1 MKPFKKYHISIGS
14 NIGDRLQNLQNAIDL
29 IHLEISIVCSIS
41 SVYRTNAVGFKG
53 DYFYNI
59 CISFFSNDDHNN
71 VMNSLLDIEK
81 KLGRTR
87 GSNNVYESRV
97 IDLDMLLIED
107 EIVNNNL
114 LTIPHPSMHLREF
127 VLIPLNDI
135 DPNINHPIFNKNA
148 IELLKLCEGNNKVE
162 KIKDKLSNP
171 KDKFNISNFKYI
183 AIEGNIGAGK
193 SSLAKMISVD
203 FNSKLILERFA
214 DNPFL
219 PKFYEE
225 PDRYAFTLEMSF
237 LAERYQQITDDLS
250 QLNIFNDS
258 IISDYD
264 IFKSLI
270 FSKITLSDDEF
281 ALYRKLFFSMYKDI
295 LKPDLYIYLNQ
306 NVDRLKENIKKRG
319 RDYEQNIDKKY
330 LNNINS
336 GYLDFHKSQTDLNI
350 KIIDINDLDFVNNRI
365 DYLSIL
371 SSICE

>member
-1 MKPFKKYHISIGS
+1 MKSFNKYHISIGS

-29 IHLEISIVCSIS
+29 IHLEISIISSIS
-41 SVYRTNAVGFKG
+41 PIYKTKAVGFNG
-53 DYFYNI
+53 DDFYNI
-59 CISFFSNDDHNN
+59 CISFFSNDDPNN
-71 VMNSLLDIEK
+71 LLQSLLNIEE

-87 GSNNVYESRV
+87 SDKNVYESRT
-97 IDLDMLLIED
+97 IDLDIILIED
-107 EIVNNNL
+107 QIINNNL
-114 LTIPHPSMHLREF
+114 LTVPHPSMHLREF
-127 VLIPLNDI
+127 VLAPLNDI
-135 DPNINHPIFNKNA
+135 DPNINHPILNKNSN
-148 IELLKLCEGNNKVE
+148 ELLKLCKSGHIE
-162 KIKDKLSNP
+162 KIREILTNP
-171 KDKFNISNFKYI
+171 KDQFDISKFKYI

-193 SSLAKMISVD
+193 TSLAKKISID

-258 IISDYD
+258 IVSDYD

-270 FSKITLSDDEF
+270 FSKITLSEDEF

-306 NVDRLKENIKKRG
+306 NIDRLKENIKKRG
-319 RDYEQNIDKKY
+319 RDYEQNIDSKY
-330 LNNINS
+330 LKSINS
-336 GYLDFHKSQTDLNI
+336 GYLDFHKTQTDLNI
-350 KIIDINDLDFVNNRI
+350 KIIDINNMDFVNNRI

-371 SSICE
+371 KSICQ

>member
-1 MKPFKKYHISIGS
+1 MKSFNKYHISIGS

-29 IHLEISIVCSIS
+29 IHLEISIISSIS
-41 SVYRTNAVGFKG
+41 PIYRTKAVGFNG
-53 DYFYNI
+53 DDFYNI
-59 CISFFSNDDHNN
+59 CISFFSNDDPNN
-71 VMNSLLDIEK
+71 LLQSLLNIEG

-87 GSNNVYESRV
+87 NNKNVYESRT
-97 IDLDMLLIED
+97 IDLDIILIED
-107 EIVNNNL
+107 QIINNNL
-114 LTIPHPSMHLREF
+114 LTVPHPSMHLREF
-127 VLIPLNDI
+127 VLAPLNDI
-135 DPNINHPIFNKNA
+135 DPNINHPILNKNSN
-148 IELLKLCEGNNKVE
+148 ELLKSCESGDVE
-162 KIKDKLSNP
+162 KFREILTNP
-171 KDKFNISNFKYI
+171 KDQFDISKFKYI

-193 SSLAKMISVD
+193 TSLAKKISID

-219 PKFYEE
+219 PKFYED

-258 IISDYD
+258 IVSDYD

-270 FSKITLSDDEF
+270 FSKITLSEDEF

-306 NVDRLKENIKKRG
+306 NIDRLKENIKKRG
-319 RDYEQNIDKKY
+319 RDYEQNIDSKY
-330 LNNINS
+330 LKSINA
-336 GYLDFHKSQTDLNI
+336 GYLDFHKTQTDLNI
-350 KIIDINDLDFVNNRI
+350 KIIDINNMDFVNNRI

-371 SSICE
+371 KSICQ

>member
-1 MKPFKKYHISIGS
+1 MKSFNKYHISIGS

-29 IHLEISIVCSIS
+29 IHLEISIISSIS
-41 SVYRTNAVGFKG
+41 PIYKTKAVGFNG
-53 DYFYNI
+53 DDFYNI
-59 CISFFSNDDHNN
+59 CISFFSNDDPNN
-71 VMNSLLDIEK
+71 LLQSLLNIEE

-87 GSNNVYESRV
+87 SDKNVYESRT
-97 IDLDMLLIED
+97 IDLDIILIED
-107 EIVNNNL
+107 QIINNNL
-114 LTIPHPSMHLREF
+114 LTVPHPSMHLREF
-127 VLIPLNDI
+127 VLAPLNDI
-135 DPNINHPIFNKNA
+135 DPNINHPILNKNSN
-148 IELLKLCEGNNKVE
+148 ELLKLCKSGHIE
-162 KIKDKLSNP
+162 KLREILTNP
-171 KDKFNISNFKYI
+171 KDQFDISKFKYI

-193 SSLAKMISVD
+193 TSLAKKISID

-258 IISDYD
+258 IVSDYD

-270 FSKITLSDDEF
+270 FSKITLSEDEF

-306 NVDRLKENIKKRG
+306 NIDRLKENIKKRG
-319 RDYEQNIDKKY
+319 RDYEQNIDSKY
-330 LNNINS
+330 LKSINS
-336 GYLDFHKSQTDLNI
+336 GYLDFHKTQTDLNI
-350 KIIDINDLDFVNNRI
+350 KIIDINNMDFVNNRI

-371 SSICE
+371 KSICQ

>member
-1 MKPFKKYHISIGS
+1 MKSFKKYHISIGS

-29 IHLEISIVCSIS
+29 IHLEIAIISSIS
-41 SVYRTNAVGFKG
+41 SLYKTKAVGFKG

-59 CISFFSNDDHNN
+59 CISFFSNDNPNN
-71 VMNSLLDIEK
+71 ILQSLLNIET
-81 KLGRTR
+81 KLGRNRTDKD
-87 GSNNVYESRV
+87 VYESRT
-97 IDLDMLLIED
+97 IDLDIILIED
-107 EIVNNNL
+107 EVINNNL
-114 LTIPHPSMHLREF
+114 LTVPHPSMHLREF
-127 VLIPLNDI
+127 VLAPLNDI
-135 DPNINHPIFNKNA
+135 DPNINHPILNKNSN
-148 IELLKLCEGNNKVE
+148 ELLKSCESSNVE
-162 KIKDKLSNP
+162 RINEELSNP
-171 KDKFNISNFKYI
+171 KDQFNISKFKYI

-193 SSLAKMISVD
+193 SSLAKKISID

-258 IISDYD
+258 IVSDYD

-270 FSKITLSDDEF
+270 FSKITLSEDEF

-306 NVDRLKENIKKRG
+306 NIDRLKENIKKRG
-319 RDYEQNIDKKY
+319 RDYEQNIDSNY
-330 LNNINS
+330 LKNINS
-336 GYLDFHKSQTDLNI
+336 GYLDFHKTQTDLNI
-350 KIIDINDLDFVNNRI
+350 KIIDINNMDFVNSRI
-365 DYLSIL
+365 DYLNIL
-371 SSICE
+371 KSICE

>member
-1 MKPFKKYHISIGS
+1 MKSFNKYHISIGS

-29 IHLEISIVCSIS
+29 IHLEISIISSIS
-41 SVYRTNAVGFKG
+41 PIYKTKAVGFNG
-53 DYFYNI
+53 DDFYNI
-59 CISFFSNDDHNN
+59 CISFFSNDDPNN
-71 VMNSLLDIEK
+71 LLQSLLNIEE

-87 GSNNVYESRV
+87 SDKNVYESRT
-97 IDLDMLLIED
+97 IDLDIILIED
-107 EIVNNNL
+107 QIINNNL
-114 LTIPHPSMHLREF
+114 LTVPHPSMHLREF
-127 VLIPLNDI
+127 VLAPLNDI
-135 DPNINHPIFNKNA
+135 DPNINHPILNKNSN
-148 IELLKLCEGNNKVE
+148 ELLKLCKSGHIE
-162 KIKDKLSNP
+162 KLREILTNP
-171 KDKFNISNFKYI
+171 KHQFDISKFKYI

-193 SSLAKMISVD
+193 TSLAKKISID

-258 IISDYD
+258 IVSDYD

-270 FSKITLSDDEF
+270 FSKITLSEDEF
-281 ALYRKLFFSMYKDI
+281 VLYRRLFFSMYKDI

-306 NVDRLKENIKKRG
+306 NIDRLKENIKKRG
-319 RDYEQNIDKKY
+319 RDYEQNIDSKY
-330 LNNINS
+330 LKNINS
-336 GYLDFHKSQTDLNI
+336 CYLDFHKTQTDLNI
-350 KIIDINDLDFVNNRI
+350 KIIDINNMDFVNNRI

-371 SSICE
+371 KSICQ

>member
-1 MKPFKKYHISIGS
+1 MKSFNKYHISIGS

-29 IHLEISIVCSIS
+29 IHLEISIISSIS
-41 SVYRTNAVGFKG
+41 PIYKTKAVGFNG
-53 DYFYNI
+53 DDFYNI
-59 CISFFSNDDHNN
+59 CISFFSNDDPNN
-71 VMNSLLDIEK
+71 LLQSLLNIEG

-87 GSNNVYESRV
+87 NNKNVYESRT
-97 IDLDMLLIED
+97 IDLDIILIED
-107 EIVNNNL
+107 QIINNNL
-114 LTIPHPSMHLREF
+114 LTVPHPSMHLREF
-127 VLIPLNDI
+127 VLAPLNDI
-135 DPNINHPIFNKNA
+135 DPNINHPILNKNSN
-148 IELLKLCEGNNKVE
+148 ELLKLCKSGHIE
-162 KIKDKLSNP
+162 KIREILTNP
-171 KDKFNISNFKYI
+171 KDQFDISKFKYI

-193 SSLAKMISVD
+193 TSLAKKISID

-258 IISDYD
+258 IVSDYD

-270 FSKITLSDDEF
+270 FSKITLSEDEF
-281 ALYRKLFFSMYKDI
+281 VLYRRLFFSMYKDI

-306 NVDRLKENIKKRG
+306 NIDRLKENIKKRG
-319 RDYEQNIDKKY
+319 RDYEQNIDSKY
-330 LNNINS
+330 LKSINS
-336 GYLDFHKSQTDLNI
+336 GYLDFHKTQTDLNI
-350 KIIDINDLDFVNNRI
+350 KIIDINNMDFVNNRI

-371 SSICE
+371 KSICQ

>member
-1 MKPFKKYHISIGS
+1 MKSFNKYHISIGS

-29 IHLEISIVCSIS
+29 IHLEISIISSIS
-41 SVYRTNAVGFKG
+41 PIYKTKAVGFNG
-53 DYFYNI
+53 DDFYNI
-59 CISFFSNDDHNN
+59 CISFFSNDDPNN
-71 VMNSLLDIEK
+71 LLQSLLNIEE

-87 GSNNVYESRV
+87 SDKNVYESRT
-97 IDLDMLLIED
+97 IDLDIILIED
-107 EIVNNNL
+107 QIINNNL
-114 LTIPHPSMHLREF
+114 LTVPHPSMHLREF
-127 VLIPLNDI
+127 VLAPLNDI
-135 DPNINHPIFNKNA
+135 DPNINHPILNKNSN
-148 IELLKLCEGNNKVE
+148 ELLKLCKSGHIE
-162 KIKDKLSNP
+162 KLREILTNP
-171 KDKFNISNFKYI
+171 KDQFDISKFKYI

-193 SSLAKMISVD
+193 TSLAKKISID

-258 IISDYD
+258 IVSDYD

-270 FSKITLSDDEF
+270 FSKITLSEDEF
-281 ALYRKLFFSMYKDI
+281 VLYRRLFFSMYKDI

-306 NVDRLKENIKKRG
+306 NIDRLKENIKKRG
-319 RDYEQNIDKKY
+319 RDYEQNIDSKY
-330 LNNINS
+330 LKSINS
-336 GYLDFHKSQTDLNI
+336 GYLDFHKTQTDLNI
-350 KIIDINDLDFVNNRI
+350 KIIDINNMDFVNNRI

-371 SSICE
+371 KSICQ

>member
-1 MKPFKKYHISIGS
+1 MKSFNKYHISIGS

-29 IHLEISIVCSIS
+29 IHLEISIISSIS
-41 SVYRTNAVGFKG
+41 PIYKTKAVGFNG
-53 DYFYNI
+53 DNFYNI
-59 CISFFSNDDHNN
+59 CISFFSNDDPNN
-71 VMNSLLDIEK
+71 LLQSLLNIEE

-87 GSNNVYESRV
+87 SDKNVYESRT
-97 IDLDMLLIED
+97 IDLDIILIED
-107 EIVNNNL
+107 QVISNNL
-114 LTIPHPSMHLREF
+114 LTVPHPSMHLREF
-127 VLIPLNDI
+127 VLAPLNDI
-135 DPNINHPIFNKNA
+135 DPNINHPILNKNSN
-148 IELLKLCEGNNKVE
+148 ELLKSCESGDVE
-162 KIKDKLSNP
+162 KLREILTNP
-171 KDKFNISNFKYI
+171 KDQFDISKFKYI

-193 SSLAKMISVD
+193 TSLAKKISID

-258 IISDYD
+258 IVSDYD

-270 FSKITLSDDEF
+270 FSKITLSEDEF

-306 NVDRLKENIKKRG
+306 NIDRLKENIKKRG
-319 RDYEQNIDKKY
+319 RDYEQNIDSKY
-330 LNNINS
+330 LKSINS
-336 GYLDFHKSQTDLNI
+336 GYLDFHKTQTDLNI
-350 KIIDINDLDFVNNRI
+350 KIIDINNMDFVNNRI

-371 SSICE
+371 KSICQ